1 MGTGVPILH
10 AKEEEPMLKPD
21 LSVSEPRLRQLLHAG
36 QNFDSIARPV
46 VLHGRRAAFFL
57 IDGFVKDELFE
68 KILEYLYGL
77 SDDSLFASP
86 DAFVDGAIPYC
97 ETALE
102 GDEDKVVT
110 AVLSGQTALLID
122 GFDRA
127 VLIDIRTYPQRD
139 TSEPD
144 KDKTF
149 RGSRDGFVE
158 TMVLNCALIRRR
170 IRSPRLRM
178 EAFQVGSESKT
189 DVTLCYMDGR
199 VDTALLQK
207 VQDKL
212 KTTPVPALTMNQESL
227 AEVLLPHKWYNPFPK
242 FKYTERP
249 DTAAAQVLEGDII
262 ILVDNSPSAMMIPTS
277 IFDIME
283 EANDYYFP
291 PITGT
296 YLRLTRFFVLVLMLL
311 LTPVW
316 LLLIQNPAWV
326 PPWLGFIFLQENPF
340 VPVFWQLL
348 ILEVGIDGLKLATLN
363 TPNMLTTSLS
373 VIAGIVVGDFAV
385 KSGWFSAEPMLYM
398 AIVALGSYNQPS
410 WELGYSFKFLRIM
423 LLVLT
428 YLFNLW
434 GLLAGL
440 AAVFV
445 MLLMNKTFA
454 GTSYL
459 YPLIPLDLNVL
470 RKKLF
475 RPSIH
480 RQ

>member
-1 MGTGVPILH
+1 
-10 AKEEEPMLKPD
+10 MLSPS
-21 LSVSEPRLRQLLHAG
+21 LSVNEPRLRQLLHTG
-36 QNFDSIARPV
+36 ESFDSIARPV
-46 VLHGRRAAFFL
+46 VLCGRRAVFFL

-77 SDDSLFASP
+77 TEERLFASP
-86 DAFVDGAIPYC
+86 TQLLEGAIPYC

-102 GDEDKVVT
+102 GDEQKLVT

-122 GFDRA
+122 GFDQA
-127 VLIDIRTYPQRD
+127 VLLDIRTYPQRS
-139 TSEPD
+139 TSEPE

-158 TMVLNCALIRRR
+158 TMILNCALIRRR
-170 IRSPRLRM
+170 IRSTHLRM
-178 EAFQVGSESKT
+178 QAFTVGTDSKT

-199 VDTALLQK
+199 VDQKLLQK

-212 KTTPVPALTMNQESL
+212 QNTSVPALTMNQESL

-262 ILVDNSPSAMMIPTS
+262 LLVDNSPSAMMIPTS

-291 PITGT
+291 PVTGT
-296 YLRLTRFFVLVLMLL
+296 YLRMTRFFVLLLMLL

-316 LLLIQNPAWV
+316 LLLIQNPQWV

-348 ILEVGIDGLKLATLN
+348 ILEIGIDGLKLATLN

-385 KSGWFSAEPMLYM
+385 QSGWFSAEPMLYM

-410 WELGYSFKFLRIM
+410 WELGYAFKFLRI
-423 LLVLT
+423 LLLILT
-428 YLFNLW
+428 YTCDLW
-434 GLLAGL
+434 GLALGVL
-440 AAVFV
+440 AVFV
-445 MLLMNKTFA
+445 LLLCNKTFA

-459 YPLIPLDLNVL
+459 YPLIPLNLRVL